1 MSIGAGVQLNGV
13 WSPFTWRI
21 ERERKHRGT
30 PRSDTDAVLS
40 LAIIGLY
47 SVLSIRRPQGR
58 VSTRS
63 RSRQTRSHSFSATA
77 FGVNVAQTTAWHKTD
92 SRDPARGAGTRPLG
106 ATRSGWH
113 KWRPAEALLDK
124 AVQEYASETGLSIEA
139 SPVSI
144 FANRQEPS
152 DRHEWAFHAYHKA
165 RDHEVV
171 TAVLTMR
178 NTDCLGGDIQ
188 FSTLDDGSVDMI
200 ERDGRE
206 RIPGHVMSFTPK
218 HSSIYVFPGSLVQHR
233 PANVR
238 HGMRYSVVA
247 FYRVHSEYTQF
258 LSVWAGKQ

>member
-1 MSIGAGVQLNGV
+1 MQRHEGRLEPVA
-13 WSPFTWRI
+13 R
-21 ERERKHRGT
+21 
-30 PRSDTDAVLS
+30 A
-40 LAIIGLY
+40 LY
-47 SVLSIRRPQGR
+47 SKYADEAV
-58 VSTRS
+58 
-63 RSRQTRSHSFSATA
+63 TA
-77 FGVNVAQTTAWHKTD
+77 SLMQVAQTTAWHKTD

-124 AVQEYASETGLSIEA
+124 AVQEYAAVVGLSIEA

>member
-1 MSIGAGVQLNGV
+1 MWLVVLPNRS
-13 WSPFTWRI
+13 S
-21 ERERKHRGT
+21 HRWAMQRHEGRLE
-30 PRSDTDAVLS
+30 PVARA
-40 LAIIGLY
+40 LY
-47 SVLSIRRPQGR
+47 SKYADEAV
-58 VSTRS
+58 
-63 RSRQTRSHSFSATA
+63 TA
-77 FGVNVAQTTAWHKTD
+77 SLMQVAQTTAWHKTD

-124 AVQEYASETGLSIEA
+124 AVQEYAAVVGLSIEA

-152 DRHEWAFHAYHKA
+152 DRHAWAFHADHKA
-165 RDHEVV
+165 QDHEVV

-178 NTDCLGGDIQ
+178 STDCLGGDIQ

-206 RIPGHVMSFTPK
+206 RIPGHVVSFTPT